1 MRSRSLTH
9 VASRIWAV
17 IAAAVTVL
25 SATAVLAQTMPAGQ
39 QDMAMMRKMA
49 AADQKLEQ
57 LVATMN
63 AAKGEDK
70 VTAIAAVV
78 TELTAQRAA
87 MQEHMRTHCAAMMT
101 SMHPAA
107 AVAKKEPETGAGTEA
122 DHAAHHPDK

>member
-1 MRSRSLTH
+1 MRNRSLTH

-25 SATAVLAQTMPAGQ
+25 SATVVLAQSTPAGQ

-57 LVATMN
+57 LLATMN
-63 AAKGEDK
+63 AAKGEEK
-70 VTAIAAVV
+70 VAAIAAVV

-87 MQEHMRTHCAAMMT
+87 MQEHMRTHCAAMMA
-101 SMHPAA
+101 SMHGAAPA
-107 AVAKKEPETGAGTEA
+107 AKKEPETGAGREA
-122 DHAAHHPDK
+122 DHAGHHPDK